1 MSSNFAYDRM
11 LFALAA
17 FGQPS
22 YNTETKRC
30 QKKRQK
36 CVTL

>member
-1 MSSNFAYDRM
+1 M

-22 YNTETKRC
+22 YNTETRRC
-30 QKKRQK
+30 QKKAKMCQGKKVLR
-36 CVTL
+36 